1 MDKVVL
7 DLYTDYLVSSVGQVT
22 ATGLASLLDG
32 SISHDRISRFLA
44 SEPFGSADL
53 WRLVKPLVRQVQC
66 EDAVLI
72 IDDSVEAKPYT
83 DESELIC
90 WHFDHTV
97 GKSVKGINLMS
108 ALYQSSYQG
117 QEVSLP
123 VAFELIKKPDIV
135 TDPKTGR
142 EKRQGKVTKNELFRS
157 MLQTCVHNQLPFRYV
172 LSDAWFS
179 ATENMVFIK
188 QELVRDF
195 ILPLKSNRRV
205 ALSEEDKKQGRYV
218 TLSSLEPDPD
228 ATTLL
233 WLEGVPFALLMV
245 RQVFKNEDGSE
256 GIQYLVSSDT
266 GLSAERMTTIY
277 QKRWKVEEYHKSLKS
292 NLALAKSPTKTIR
305 TQCNHVF
312 ATVVAFVKME
322 RLKFSMS
329 LNHFAIKAKL
339 QLAAVKAAYQQLQAV
354 KQFNCLPA

>member
-1 MDKVVL
+1 
-7 DLYTDYLVSSVGQVT
+7 
-22 ATGLASLLDG
+22 
-32 SISHDRISRFLA
+32 
-44 SEPFGSADL
+44 
-53 WRLVKPLVRQVQC
+53 
-66 EDAVLI
+66 
-72 IDDSVEAKPYT
+72 
-83 DESELIC
+83 
-90 WHFDHTV
+90 
-97 GKSVKGINLMS
+97 MS

-117 QEVSLP
+117 QDISLP
-123 VAFELIKKPDIV
+123 VAFELVRKPDIV

-218 TLSSLEPDPD
+218 TLSTLEPDPD

-233 WLEGVPFALLMV
+233 WLEGVPFALQMV
-245 RQVFKNEDGSE
+245 RQVFRNEDGSE

-266 GLSAERMTTIY
+266 GLSAERMATIY

-292 NLALAKSPTKTIR
+292 NLALAKSPTKTLR

-322 RLKFSMS
+322 RLKISMS

-354 KQFNCLPA
+354 KQLNCLPA